1 MTVLTLYL
9 LLVTYKY
16 AVSGALPVLPYN
28 TALDRYIL
36 WMFFILAVS
45 LLALFTVHGDQA
57 ANTCMQVCDDGCS
70 FVITVVVVLF
80 DACTAVVVLLLVF

>member
-1 MTVLTLYL
+1 VVCTLDCTLPFWLPVEDISNRMMTVLTLYL

-57 ANTCMQVCDDGCS
+57 ANACMQVCDGE
-70 FVITVVVVLF
+70 
-80 DACTAVVVLLLVF
+80 